1 MLGPKMKFS
10 LQKLLS
16 CFLISLLA
24 ACGGSTTESVTATA
38 IKIFSDGAGVARIV
52 ADSGT
57 NLEMVMIAPS
67 IVAEVANANTNGFD
81 SSGSVDVTQ
90 YPIIS
95 QSNGYNLRQ
104 GTSDGS
110 NIIVAEKIGSGKSSI
125 VYLWNN
131 TQDAIATGSR
141 TYTSAPVG
149 NYTYSGL
156 YFAGARGA
164 SFSEIGDL
172 SLSAN
177 FTSNTFTINASGT
190 STSLTGAGFI
200 DPSNGRISSA
210 GLTFNSPSSSY
221 TASTIGNLSG
231 VGSTDV
237 VGVFYTND
245 ANPDYAGAFAG
256 SR

>member
-1 MLGPKMKFS
+1 MKFS
-10 LQKLLS
+10 LQKLVS

-24 ACGGSTTESVTATA
+24 ACGGGSTTESVTATA

-81 SSGSVDVTQ
+81 SSGNVDITQ

-104 GTSDGS
+104 GTMTEGS
-110 NIIVAEKIGSGKSSI
+110 LSMNAIVAEKIGSGKSSI
-125 VYLWNN
+125 VYFWNN

-141 TYTSAPVG
+141 AYTSAPVG